1 MATRASIKFKDS
13 DGKFIANVYHHYDG
27 YPSGLGVKL
36 LELTDGEI
44 VNGLVSLDEKPP
56 RLFNG
61 FGCLVAS
68 VIGGLK
74 GDQPGNVYIYSED
87 DYGNAGEEYLYEV
100 VESKNGCQVLVKSL
114 HSMEAMV
121 DGEFVPVEDVL
132 DKDDVYHAKCK

>member
-13 DGKFIANVYHHYDG
+13 DGKFIANVYNHYDG

-36 LELTDGEI
+36 LELTDGVV
-44 VNGLVSLDEKPP
+44 VNGLGRGEQLGKRV
-56 RLFNG
+56 FNG

-74 GDQPGNVYIYSED
+74 GSQPGNVYMYSED

-100 VESKNGCQVLVKSL
+100 REHAKGVVIFVNDELLVN
-114 HSMEAMV
+114 
-121 DGEFVPVEDVL
+121 VL
-132 DKDDVYHAKCK
+132 DKDISHAK